1 MGLLVY
7 SFEKCVKCEHEID
20 FKIEALKKSPLLYS
34 SDLLAITDKAKG
46 VPLHA
51 MKALWGGGGCIA
63 RTNSQPRH

>member
-34 SDLLAITDKAKG
+34 SDLFAKG

-51 MKALWGGGGCIA
+51 MKALWGGG
-63 RTNSQPRH
+63 RMYSSY